1 MASHHSSTGNPAG
14 LLLRA
19 VAWFLDGIVVVVCT
33 VALVLLFF
41 ALGFFPANPN
51 EGVVGLFGLLVS
63 MAYYA
68 GTEAQ
73 MDATLG
79 KQILG
84 LRVQTVD
91 GRPCTAGGAIMRN
104 LTKVLGGSALF
115 PILVAIVFV
124 LSTEKNQRLG
134 DLFGDTVVVHA

>member
-1 MASHHSSTGNPAG
+1 

-41 ALGFFPANPN
+41 ALGFFQANPN

-68 GTEAQ
+68 GMETKT
-73 MDATLG
+73 DATLG

-91 GRPCTAGGAIMRN
+91 GRSCTTGGAIMRN

-115 PILVAIVFV
+115 PILVAIVLV

-134 DLFGDTVVVHA
+134 DLLGETVVVHA